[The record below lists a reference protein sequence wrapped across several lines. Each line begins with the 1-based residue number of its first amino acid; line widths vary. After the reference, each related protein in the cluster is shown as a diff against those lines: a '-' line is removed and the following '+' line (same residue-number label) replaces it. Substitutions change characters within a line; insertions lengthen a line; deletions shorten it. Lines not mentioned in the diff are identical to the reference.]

1 MADMRIV
8 WRLAVTALAVW
19 IVTKLGLDVD
29 VYGGNGSWWGRAL
42 TFLGVAVILVI
53 VNILVKPLV
62 RVVTLPIR
70 LLTLGLFSL
79 IINWAMLVLAS
90 WLSTKTDFATLEVGG
105 FWKTLLAAFVIAV
118 ITTILG
124 GSTGHKGP

>member
-1 MADMRIV
+1 MRIL
-8 WRLAVTALAVW
+8 WRLAVTALAIW

-42 TFLGVAVILVI
+42 TFFGVAVILVV
-53 VNILVKPLV
+53 VNALVKPLV

-79 IINWAMLVLAS
+79 VINWAMLVLAS
-90 WLSTKTDFATLEVGG
+90 WISTKTDFATLEIGG
-105 FWKTLLAAFVIAV
+105 FWKTLLAALVIAIIATV
-118 ITTILG
+118 LG
-124 GSTGHKGP
+124 GSGGRKGP